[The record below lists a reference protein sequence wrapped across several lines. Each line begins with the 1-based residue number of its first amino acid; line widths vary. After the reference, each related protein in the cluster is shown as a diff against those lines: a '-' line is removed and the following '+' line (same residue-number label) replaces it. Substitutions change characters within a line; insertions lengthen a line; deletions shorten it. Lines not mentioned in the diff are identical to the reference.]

1 LPLAEQAQG
10 HFTLWACFGKKAPLF
25 IVHIHMGDTT
35 SQPMPAPQGGAPTGE
50 PMPTQPDPM
59 DMLIKD
65 HVHPFVAWTA
75 IMAIFYVAAMPGV
88 LFA

>member
-1 LPLAEQAQG
+1 M
-10 HFTLWACFGKKAPLF
+10 F
-25 IVHIHMGDTT
+25 HIPMGDTM
-35 SQPMPAPQGGAPTGE
+35 SQPMPALTGGASTGE
-50 PMPTQPDPM
+50 PQMTQPDPM
-59 DMLIKD
+59 DLLIKD

>member
-1 LPLAEQAQG
+1 M
-10 HFTLWACFGKKAPLF
+10 F
-25 IVHIHMGDTT
+25 HIHMGDTT

-50 PMPTQPDPM
+50 PQTDPM